1 MTRCRSAVTLPP
13 DWLIEHE
20 CQGFAPHSI
29 SSFRILVIDF
39 AMIQRLP
46 TAIALFLII
55 GLAGCNG
62 STEPGASTYSYVF
75 EESNDTPHA
84 LAATLFHAVTTDDE
98 SLWKKYT
105 VTFDEL
111 KAYRQNGN
119 RSTLLDENIRKDIER
134 AQRKFV
140 DVRDELRF
148 EKGVHGAE
156 RIRFLRSRAQFYSP
170 QDSTQE
176 ETAVEY
182 SYQDH
187 YLGAILFRRMIK
199 TDRGWVFVGRTLRN
213 ANDVT
218 DLIPLG
224 MSRR

>member
-1 MTRCRSAVTLPP
+1 
-13 DWLIEHE
+13 
-20 CQGFAPHSI
+20 
-29 SSFRILVIDF
+29 
-39 AMIQRLP
+39 MIQRLI
-46 TAIALFLII
+46 TAITLLLII
-55 GLAGCNG
+55 GLVGCTG
-62 STEPGASTYSYVF
+62 SPEPGASTYSYAF
-75 EESNDTPHA
+75 EERNDTPHA

-98 SLWKKYT
+98 ALWQKYT

-111 KAYRQNGN
+111 KAYRQNSR
-119 RSTLLDENIRKDIER
+119 RSARSDEDIREEVEQAKN
-134 AQRKFV
+134 KFA

-156 RIRFLRSRAQFYSP
+156 RIRFLRSRTRSYSP
-170 QDSTQE
+170 RDSKQE

-187 YLGAILFRRMIK
+187 YLGAILFRRMIR

-218 DLIPLG
+218 ELVPLG
-224 MSRR
+224 VSRR